1 MISGYAVWGKVAA
14 YENFQGGGGFSGS
27 AEFLES
33 ASLKKVPP
41 PFWIFKFRTFIGWKK
56 EDNWLDIFSIISNG
70 GVIPSDFHPGGDVSS
85 VFQMGDVPSVFQG
98 ESPPIPLPVSRHCM
112 IRGRVV

>member
-1 MISGYAVWGKVAA
+1 MFQEHMISGYAVWGKVAA

-41 PFWIFKFRTFIGWKK
+41 PSG
-56 EDNWLDIFSIISNG
+56 FSNSG
-70 GVIPSDFHPGGDVSS
+70 H
-85 VFQMGDVPSVFQG
+85 
-98 ESPPIPLPVSRHCM
+98 L
-112 IRGRVV
+112 